1 MPDPDV
7 EAKIKKLL
15 EKDKE
20 SQKVHLDP
28 LSEAVYNDFDN
39 CDKDDFKSF
48 GDEMN
53 KRGKKRQKKE
63 YEETEFGNFFI
74 YTPTIAPM
82 AFSG

>member
-63 YEETEFGNFFI
+63 YEETEFGNFL
-74 YTPTIAPM
+74 YTHQQ
-82 AFSG
+82 